1 MCGRF
6 TLTVTEDQLK
16 MRFEVDDL
24 PFDYIPRYNIAPGQN
39 ITAVIR
45 HEGKNRIGQLKWG
58 LVPSWAKDVSI
69 GYKTI
74 NAKSETVAEKP
85 AFKTSFQR
93 KRCLIPA
100 DGFYEWQKSAGSKT
114 KQPMRILLKNREI
127 FSMAGLY
134 DTWTSPEGEKL
145 HTCTI
150 LTTKPNPL
158 VSGIHDRMPVI
169 LRRED
174 EELWLDREH
183 FDPDLLTSLL
193 VPYSADE
200 MFTYPVDAMVGNV
213 RNEVPACIAEL

>member
-16 MRFEVDDL
+16 MRFGVEEI
-24 PFDYIPRYNIAPGQN
+24 PFDYQPRYNIAPGQML
-39 ITAVIR
+39 TAVIQ
-45 HEGKNRIGQLKWG
+45 HEGQKRLGQLKWG
-58 LVPSWAKDVSI
+58 LVPFWAKDASI

-85 AFKTSFQR
+85 AFKNAFQR

-100 DGFYEWQKSAGSKT
+100 DGFYEWQKSASG
-114 KQPMRILLKNREI
+114 KQPMRILLKDREI
-127 FSMAGLY
+127 FTMAGLY

-158 VSGIHDRMPVI
+158 VSEIHDRMPVI

-174 EELWLDREH
+174 EGLWLDREH
-183 FDPDLLTSLL
+183 FDSDLLHSLL
-193 VPYSADE
+193 TPYSEDE
-200 MFTYPVDAMVGNV
+200 MFSYPVAAMVGHV
-213 RNEVPACIAEL
+213 KNELPECIAEI